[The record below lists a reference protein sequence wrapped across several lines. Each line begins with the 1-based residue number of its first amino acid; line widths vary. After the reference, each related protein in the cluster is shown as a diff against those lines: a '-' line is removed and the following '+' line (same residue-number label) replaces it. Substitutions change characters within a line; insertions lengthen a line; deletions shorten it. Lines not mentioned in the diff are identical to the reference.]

1 MAARRRNARKPQPT
15 LRERLA
21 GLAQRLAGLV
31 DRLVMLAAL
40 AAIGVLAVLA
50 IDALRAV
57 PVERIVVAGKIEH
70 LRQEAVR
77 DALAPELGDGL
88 LVLDL
93 PALRER
99 LEQLPWIYRAELRR
113 RFPDTLEV
121 RVVEQVPIARWGDDA
136 FLNHEA
142 RVIEVVDATRWA
154 KLPEIRGPEGS
165 EARLMTH
172 YRQLR
177 LDLAPLALSPVA
189 LREDDFGQLSTTLDN
204 GARIELGDHAF
215 RERVQRFVK
224 LWSRELA
231 QAPAPVRRV
240 DLRYERGAAVAF
252 AEVPPRELEQ
262 DAAEQGAAGR
272 VAALTNTHRDG

>member
-15 LRERLA
+15 LGARLG
-21 GLAQRLAGLV
+21 GLARFLPRLV
-31 DRLVMLAAL
+31 DRVVMVAAL
-40 AAIGVLAVLA
+40 AAIGVLALLA
-50 IDALRAV
+50 VEALRAV
-57 PVERIVVAGKIEH
+57 PVERIVVSGKLEH

-77 DALAPELGDGL
+77 DALAGELGDGL

-99 LEQLPWIYRAELRR
+99 LERLPWVYRAELRR
-113 RFPDTLEV
+113 RFPGTLEV

-165 EARLMTH
+165 EARLMRH
-172 YRQLR
+172 YQQLR
-177 LDLAPLALSPVA
+177 LDLAPIALRPVA
-189 LREDDFGQLSTTLDN
+189 LREDDFGQLRATLDN
-204 GARIELGDHAF
+204 GAVIELGDHAF
-215 RERVQRFVK
+215 RGRVQRLVK
-224 LWSRELA
+224 LWTRELA

-252 AEVPPRELEQ
+252 AELPPEGIEQ
-262 DAAEQGAAGR
+262 DATERGAAGQ
-272 VAALTNTHRDG
+272 VAALINTREDE